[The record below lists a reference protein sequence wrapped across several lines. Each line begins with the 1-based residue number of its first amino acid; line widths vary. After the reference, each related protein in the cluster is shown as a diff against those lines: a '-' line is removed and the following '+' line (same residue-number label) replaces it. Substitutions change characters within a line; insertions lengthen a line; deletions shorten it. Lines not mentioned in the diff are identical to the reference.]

1 MKSLVRTIGS
11 SNFQFQVS
19 FKRGAASHLQPV
31 SHLLNLP
38 ERERERERES
48 PLWRKNRMKV
58 VCMCC
63 VTMMQAASLPYQPWR
78 LGLVFEAARAAEFG
92 LQQPPTAAAAV
103 KPAAAAAPPP
113 AAAAGDHGDCGAYS
127 VSILRQGP
135 LPSRE
140 PAGPRA
146 LPALSFSSSLQR

>member
-1 MKSLVRTIGS
+1 
-11 SNFQFQVS
+11 
-19 FKRGAASHLQPV
+19 
-31 SHLLNLP
+31 
-38 ERERERERES
+38 
-48 PLWRKNRMKV
+48 
-58 VCMCC
+58 
-63 VTMMQAASLPYQPWR
+63 MQAASLPYQPWR

-92 LQQPPTAAAAV
+92 LQQPPTAAAAAV
-103 KPAAAAAPPP
+103 KPAAAAAAAPPP
-113 AAAAGDHGDCGAYS
+113 AAAAAGDHGDCGAYS